1 MQIASQTNAPEQQE
15 ENQTT
20 QFQHLISIK
29 PLGFLYGSAGRFL
42 SPENLVGRS
51 GTSFP
56 PHAATVAGLIAAA
69 SQSNKA
75 DIQTLQVAGPF
86 WSWQKD
92 LEQQDKQNFYVPTPF
107 NCLVEEKQI
116 AYMLSWHGDQWK
128 AFDGQKWQQPPDGKF
143 DSNTWISIKHWLEP
157 FKNSVEAAPWEPNP
171 HLHPRLSQSE
181 RCVDIESER
190 GSLFLENAIEL
201 NPEACLVYLSN
212 QKISDSQEEKNW
224 YRFGGEGHLVEVESL
239 PLDGKIQEFLNQP
252 LNQDFALITP
262 GLWGSN
268 RFSQRW
274 PTPWD
279 DNSIKILTQR
289 PIPYRYR
296 LQKALSRGRYAV
308 PAGTVYHTAESHS
321 SWQNWP
327 TEWFP
332 REGISLKHFGCGL
345 ALPLKI
351 GTPNPTEAT

>member
-1 MQIASQTNAPEQQE
+1 MQIASQTIASEQLKESQP
-15 ENQTT
+15 T
-20 QFQHLISIK
+20 QFQYLIIIK

-42 SPENLVGRS
+42 SPDNLVGRS

-69 SQSNKA
+69 SQDNKA
-75 DIQTLQVAGPF
+75 EIKTLQVAGPF

-92 LEQQDKQNFYVPTPF
+92 LKQQDDQNFYVPTPF
-107 NCLVEEKQI
+107 NCLIEEKQI
-116 AYMLSWHGDQWK
+116 AHILSWHEDQWQ
-128 AFDGQKWQQPPDGKF
+128 AFDGQEWQAPPDGKF
-143 DSNTWISIKHWLEP
+143 ESNTWTSIKNWLEP
-157 FKNSVEAAPWEPNP
+157 SKHSVQEAPWKINP
-171 HLHPRLSQSE
+171 HLHPRLSQQE
-181 RCVDIESER
+181 RCVDIDLEH

-212 QKISDSQEEKNW
+212 QKILDSKEGKNW
-224 YRFGGEGHLVEVESL
+224 YRFGGEGHLVEVESIL
-239 PLDGKIQEFLNQP
+239 LDDKIQALLNQP

-268 RFSQRW
+268 RLSQRW
-274 PTPWD
+274 PTTWD
-279 DNSIKILTQR
+279 SDSIKILTQR

-296 LQKALSRGRYAV
+296 LQKMLSRGRYAV
-308 PAGTVYHTAESHS
+308 PAGTVYHTTESHL

-345 ALPLKI
+345 ALPLNR
-351 GTPNPTEAT
+351 GAPNP